1 MVRVRVNKASFTYI
15 DENIKYYK
23 CYINS
28 FPGHKRDSSGV
39 YWGGSKRLH
48 KMSSTFY
55 ELT

>member
-1 MVRVRVNKASFTYI
+1 MVRVRVNKTTFTYT

-23 CYINS
+23 CYTNS
-28 FPGHKRDSSGV
+28 FPGHKRDWSGV
-39 YWGGSKRLH
+39 FWRGSKRLH